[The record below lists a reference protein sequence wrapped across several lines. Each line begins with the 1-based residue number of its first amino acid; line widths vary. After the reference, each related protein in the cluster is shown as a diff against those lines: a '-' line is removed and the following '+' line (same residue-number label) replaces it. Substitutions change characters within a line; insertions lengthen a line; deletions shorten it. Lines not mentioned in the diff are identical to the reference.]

1 MIISFATIIVLLR
14 KRHLS
19 VLPAGEC
26 RHKMTWRI
34 PVPLSFLACRGIVR
48 RFLVR
53 LCKSNNIFLNCQ
65 IIRTKNDH
73 KNRPHDSLNCQI
85 IRTKNDHKNRPH
97 DSHRFGSYSLS
108 SFEITGTPC
117 LFVPLLIYMP
127 SGTFF
132 DHANTMILF
141 MPSIQKRTVSVRI
154 GLPLH
159 MMKFEGLIFIVLPM
173 QSLLLS
179 P

>member
-1 MIISFATIIVLLR
+1 MIISFAKIIVLLR

-19 VLPAGEC
+19 VLQAGEC

-73 KNRPHDSLNCQI
+73 ERSAM
-85 IRTKNDHKNRPH
+85 
-97 DSHRFGSYSLS
+97 
-108 SFEITGTPC
+108 
-117 LFVPLLIYMP
+117 PLRLR
-127 SGTFF
+127 
-132 DHANTMILF
+132 
-141 MPSIQKRTVSVRI
+141 RTVTGNLHQERHHPRYDYACHPIHQDPYIFPSAKVQINGQEAKRFSDFFERQYHLLRESVR
-154 GLPLH
+154 
-159 MMKFEGLIFIVLPM
+159 EDV
-173 QSLLLS
+173 S
-179 P
+179 

>member
-1 MIISFATIIVLLR
+1 MIISFATIIVFLR

-53 LCKSNNIFLNCQ
+53 LCKSNNIFLNCK

-73 KNRPHDSLNCQI
+73 KNRPRLS
-85 IRTKNDHKNRPH
+85 
-97 DSHRFGSYSLS
+97 FSY
-108 SFEITGTPC
+108 
-117 LFVPLLIYMP
+117 
-127 SGTFF
+127 
-132 DHANTMILF
+132 ILF
-141 MPSIQKRTVSVRI
+141 LWTHAFS
-154 GLPLH
+154 L
-159 MMKFEGLIFIVLPM
+159 F
-173 QSLLLS
+173 LLLLHHHLPTVPDVHALPRLLRQS
-179 P
+179 AALQVVILNSGIG

>member
-1 MIISFATIIVLLR
+1 MGTVLVIISFATIIVLLR

-73 KNRPHDSLNCQI
+73 KSPHDSDNIAELINRI
-85 IRTKNDHKNRPH
+85 DKKNRFILLDFKGFITTYCLIFQLYIKFGIIIPLGQ
-97 DSHRFGSYSLS
+97 RF
-108 SFEITGTPC
+108 
-117 LFVPLLIYMP
+117 LFL
-127 SGTFF
+127 
-132 DHANTMILF
+132 LF
-141 MPSIQKRTVSVRI
+141 MKTT
-154 GLPLH
+154 
-159 MMKFEGLIFIVLPM
+159 
-173 QSLLLS
+173 
-179 P
+179 